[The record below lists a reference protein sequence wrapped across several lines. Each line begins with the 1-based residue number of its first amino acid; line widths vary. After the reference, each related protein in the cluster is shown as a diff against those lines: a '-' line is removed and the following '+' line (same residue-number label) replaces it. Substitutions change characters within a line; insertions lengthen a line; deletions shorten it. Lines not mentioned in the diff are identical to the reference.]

1 MNYELLLL
9 CLNAVEEVEHLWRWC
24 RLWFPFL
31 YDIVF
36 PVVKAEFKL
45 GDE

>member
-9 CLNAVEEVEHLWRWC
+9 FLNAVEEVEHLWRWC
-24 RLWFPFL
+24 RLCFPFL

-36 PVVKAEFKL
+36 PVVKAELKL